1 MYLPYLLQPFY
12 PARASALRTRLSAA
26 RRTAADPC
34 DSTAAQ
40 FRHNALSRLGTTHQ
54 SLPIE
59 VPTAEPIKG
68 VFTHGLYWYLPF
80 PLYLG
85 TFKEGKLKPIC
96 GVYMPLVI
104 YGQVSKI
111 CVGTADTFAGRF
123 QGPRMMLHS
132 ERLNSLT
139 CRERLLLLVG
149 SLMIG
154 ESAESRCIYD

>member
-1 MYLPYLLQPFY
+1 MAYIGISPF
-12 PARASALRTRLSAA
+12 
-26 RRTAADPC
+26 
-34 DSTAAQ
+34 
-40 FRHNALSRLGTTHQ
+40 H
-54 SLPIE
+54 
-59 VPTAEPIKG
+59 
-68 VFTHGLYWYLPF
+68 
-80 PLYLG
+80 LG

-96 GVYMPLVI
+96 GGYIPLAI

-111 CVGTADTFAGRF
+111 CVGTADAFAGRI

-132 ERLNSLT
+132 ERLHAIT